1 VAIIIVVAI
10 FIFWFILDLLLRYIL
25 GIKLKKAF
33 KKFEHHDVM
42 FKNIDKWLFRV
53 FLLLLLINIVLSFMD
68 MIVFVFIY
76 LAITSFL
83 HGIQEW
89 KFDKENREYI
99 FTWLGTGVCILL
111 GVLYIL
117 GITGV

>member
-1 VAIIIVVAI
+1 MIVVAI
-10 FIFWFILDLLLRYIL
+10 FISWFILDLLLRYIL

-33 KKFEHHDVM
+33 KKFEHHDLI
-42 FKNIDKWLFRV
+42 FKNIDRWLFIA
-53 FLLLLLINIVLSFMD
+53 FLLFLLVNIFLSFMD
-68 MIVFVFIY
+68 MIVVVFIY

-111 GVLYIL
+111 GVLYTL
-117 GITGV
+117 GITSV